1 MQPTDGL
8 RSFKMGD
15 KIVRKEGH
23 RQVFVDY
30 ANEIA
35 DNSKNASFLSDED
48 LTETVRVLKGEN
60 SKWAH
65 SRSLVLFS

>member
-1 MQPTDGL
+1 M
-8 RSFKMGD
+8 
-15 KIVRKEGH
+15 
-23 RQVFVDY
+23 FVDY

-35 DNSKNASFLSDED
+35 DNSKNASFLPDED